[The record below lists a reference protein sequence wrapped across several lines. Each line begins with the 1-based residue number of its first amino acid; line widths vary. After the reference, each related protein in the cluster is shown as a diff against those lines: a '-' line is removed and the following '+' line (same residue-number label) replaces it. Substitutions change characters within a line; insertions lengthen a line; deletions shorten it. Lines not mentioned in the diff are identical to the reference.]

1 MHKQDIIYTLL
12 LMPGIN
18 NNWNKTQKMSYSTL
32 FSLQDKVIVVTGGT
46 GILGKAF
53 IEGIVSFGGTA
64 VIVGRNE
71 EEGNKRAAE
80 INANSGKALFIKGNV
95 LDEKDMEKVRDITL
109 EQFGRID
116 GLVNGAGGNM
126 PQGVIQPDQDV
137 FDMNIDGLRQVLDL
151 NLMGTIIPTKIIG
164 SAMAKQNGGS
174 IVNIS
179 SVSAKQVITK
189 VLGYSIGKA
198 GVDCFTKWMAVE
210 TAKRHG
216 DKIRINSIM
225 PGFFLTEQN
234 RTLLTNPDGSYTERG
249 TLVIKK
255 TPDNRMGKPDELIGA
270 LIYLLSDASKFV
282 NGTDIGVDGG
292 FVAFGGL

>member
-1 MHKQDIIYTLL
+1 MDYTS
-12 LMPGIN
+12 M
-18 NNWNKTQKMSYSTL
+18 
-32 FSLQDKVIVVTGGT
+32 FSLKDKVIVVTGGT

-53 IEGIVSFGGTA
+53 VDGIIASGGIA
-64 VIVGRNE
+64 VVVGRNE
-71 EEGNKRAAE
+71 AEGNKRVNE
-80 INANSGKALFIKGNV
+80 IISNGGEALFVQTDV
-95 LDEKDMEKVRDITL
+95 LNEKQVEALRDKVMEKY
-109 EQFGRID
+109 GRID

-137 FDMNIDGLRQVLDL
+137 FDMSIEGLKNVLDL
-151 NLMGTIIPTKIIG
+151 NLWGTIIPTKILG
-164 SAMAKQNGGS
+164 AVMAKGGSGS

-179 SVSAKQVITK
+179 SVSSKQMVTK

-210 TAKRHG
+210 IANRHG

-234 RTLLTNPDGSYTERG
+234 RTLLTNPDGTYTERG
-249 TLVIKK
+249 GLVIKN
-255 TPDNRMGKPDELIGA
+255 TPYKRMGKPEELVGA

-282 NGTDIGVDGG
+282 NGIDLGVDGG
-292 FVAFGGL
+292 FTIFSGV

>member
-1 MHKQDIIYTLL
+1 ML
-12 LMPGIN
+12 GIMN
-18 NNWNKTQKMSYSTL
+18 SLTKKTKMSYSTL

-71 EEGNKRAAE
+71 EEGNKRATE
-80 INANSGKALFIKGNV
+80 INANGGKALFIKGNV

-109 EQFGRID
+109 EKFGSID

-292 FVAFGGL
+292 FVAFGGV

>member
-1 MHKQDIIYTLL
+1 
-12 LMPGIN
+12 
-18 NNWNKTQKMSYSTL
+18 MSYQEL
-32 FSLQDKVIVVTGGT
+32 FSLKGKVIIVTGGT

-53 IEGIVSFGGTA
+53 IDGIIDFGGTA

-71 EEGNKRAAE
+71 EEGKKRADA
-80 INANSGKALFIKGNV
+80 INASGGKALFIKANV
-95 LDEKDMEKVRDITL
+95 LDEKDIEHVRDTTL
-109 EQFGRID
+109 AAFGRID

-126 PQGVIQPDQDV
+126 PQGVIMPDKDV
-137 FDMNIDGLRQVLDL
+137 FEMNIEGLKNVLDL
-151 NLMGTIIPTKIIG
+151 NLYGTIIPTKVIG
-164 SAMAKQNGGS
+164 AVMAKQENGGS
-174 IVNIS
+174 VINIS
-179 SVSAKQVITK
+179 SVSSKQVITR

-249 TLVIKK
+249 NLVVKK
-255 TPDNRMGKPDELIGA
+255 TPVNRMGKPDELIGA
-270 LIYLLSDASKFV
+270 LVYLLSDASKFV
-282 NGTDIGVDGG
+282 NGTDIQVDGG
-292 FVAFGGL
+292 FVAFGGV

>member
-1 MHKQDIIYTLL
+1 M
-12 LMPGIN
+12 MPGILN
-18 NNWNKTQKMSYSTL
+18 SLIKKIKMSYSTL

-53 IEGIVSFGGTA
+53 IDGIVSFGGTA

-80 INANSGKALFIKGNV
+80 INANGGKALFIKGNV
-95 LDEKDMEKVRDITL
+95 LEEKDMEKVRDITL

-164 SAMAKQNGGS
+164 AAMAKQNGGS

-234 RTLLTNPDGSYTERG
+234 RTLLTNPDGSYTDRG
-249 TLVIKK
+249 NLVIKK

-292 FVAFGGL
+292 FVAFGGV

>member
-1 MHKQDIIYTLL
+1 MMLVILNSLTKKI
-12 LMPGIN
+12 
-18 NNWNKTQKMSYSTL
+18 KMSYSTL

-80 INANSGKALFIKGNV
+80 INANVGKAHFIKGNV

-109 EQFGRID
+109 EKFGSID

-164 SAMAKQNGGS
+164 AAMAKQNGGS

-234 RTLLTNPDGSYTERG
+234 RTLLTNPDGSYTDRG
-249 TLVIKK
+249 NLVIKK

-292 FVAFGGL
+292 FVAFGGV

>member
-1 MHKQDIIYTLL
+1 
-12 LMPGIN
+12 
-18 NNWNKTQKMSYSTL
+18 MSYNNL
-32 FSLQDKVIVVTGGT
+32 FSLKGKVIIVTGGT

-53 IEGIVSFGGTA
+53 IDGIIDFGGTA

-71 EEGNKRAAE
+71 EEGNKRAEA
-80 INANSGKALFIKGNV
+80 INAAGGNALFIKANV
-95 LDEKDMEKVRDITL
+95 LDERDIERVRDITL
-109 EQFGRID
+109 EKFGRID

-126 PQGVIQPDQDV
+126 PQGVIMPDKDV
-137 FDMNIDGLRQVLDL
+137 FDMNIEGLKNVLDL
-151 NLMGTIIPTKIIG
+151 NLYGTIIPTKVLG
-164 SAMAKQNGGS
+164 AVMANQESGGS
-174 IVNIS
+174 IINIS
-179 SVSAKQVITK
+179 SVSSKQVITR

-216 DKIRINSIM
+216 DKIRVNSIM

-249 TLVIKK
+249 NLVVKK
-255 TPDNRMGKPDELIGA
+255 TPVNRMGKPDELIGA

-282 NGTDIGVDGG
+282 NGTDIQVDGG
-292 FVAFGGL
+292 FVAFGGV

>member
-1 MHKQDIIYTLL
+1 ML
-12 LMPGIN
+12 GIMN
-18 NNWNKTQKMSYSTL
+18 SLIKTQKMSYSTL

-80 INANSGKALFIKGNV
+80 INANGGKALFIKGNV

-109 EQFGRID
+109 EKFGSID

-292 FVAFGGL
+292 FVAFGGV

>member
-1 MHKQDIIYTLL
+1 
-12 LMPGIN
+12 MPGIIN
-18 NNWNKTQKMSYSTL
+18 GLTKTQKMSYSTL

-80 INANSGKALFIKGNV
+80 INANCGKAHFIKGNV

-109 EQFGRID
+109 EKFGSID

-164 SAMAKQNGGS
+164 AAMAKQNGGS

-249 TLVIKK
+249 NLVIKK

-270 LIYLLSDASKFV
+270 LVYLLSDASKFV

-292 FVAFGGL
+292 FVAFGGV

>member
-1 MHKQDIIYTLL
+1 
-12 LMPGIN
+12 
-18 NNWNKTQKMSYSTL
+18 MSYNHL
-32 FSLQDKVIVVTGGT
+32 FSLKEKVIIVTGGT

-53 IEGIVSFGGTA
+53 IDGIIDFGGTA

-71 EEGNKRAAE
+71 EEGNKRAEA
-80 INANSGKALFIKGNV
+80 INAAGGNALFIKANV
-95 LDEKDMEKVRDITL
+95 LDERDIERVRDITL
-109 EQFGRID
+109 EKFGRID

-126 PQGVIQPDQDV
+126 PQGVIMPDKDV
-137 FDMNIDGLRQVLDL
+137 FDMNIEGLKNVLDL
-151 NLMGTIIPTKIIG
+151 NLYGTIIPTKVLG
-164 SAMAKQNGGS
+164 AVMAKQESGGS
-174 IVNIS
+174 IINIS
-179 SVSAKQVITK
+179 SVSSKQVITR

-216 DKIRINSIM
+216 DKIRVNSIM

-249 TLVIKK
+249 NLVVKK
-255 TPDNRMGKPDELIGA
+255 TPVNRMGKPDELIGA

-282 NGTDIGVDGG
+282 NGTDIQVDGG
-292 FVAFGGL
+292 FVAFGGV

>member
-1 MHKQDIIYTLL
+1 ML
-12 LMPGIN
+12 GIMN
-18 NNWNKTQKMSYSTL
+18 SLTKKTKMSYSTL

-109 EQFGRID
+109 EKFGSID

-292 FVAFGGL
+292 FVAFGGV

>member
-1 MHKQDIIYTLL
+1 M
-12 LMPGIN
+12 MPGIVSSLKKIN
-18 NNWNKTQKMSYSTL
+18 MSYSTL

-53 IEGIVSFGGTA
+53 IEGIISFGGTA

-71 EEGNKRAAE
+71 EEGNKRATE
-80 INANSGKALFIKGNV
+80 INANGGKAHFIKGNV

-164 SAMAKQNGGS
+164 AAMAQQNGGS

-249 TLVIKK
+249 NLVIKK

-292 FVAFGGL
+292 FVAFGGV

>member
-292 FVAFGGL
+292 FVAFGGV

>member
-1 MHKQDIIYTLL
+1 ML
-12 LMPGIN
+12 GIMN
-18 NNWNKTQKMSYSTL
+18 SLTKKTKMSYSTL

-80 INANSGKALFIKGNV
+80 INANGGKALFIKGNV

-109 EQFGRID
+109 EKFGSID

-164 SAMAKQNGGS
+164 AAMAKQNGGS

-292 FVAFGGL
+292 FVAFGGV

>member
-1 MHKQDIIYTLL
+1 
-12 LMPGIN
+12 
-18 NNWNKTQKMSYSTL
+18 MSYSTL

-71 EEGNKRAAE
+71 EEGSKRAAE
-80 INANSGKALFIKGNV
+80 INANGGKALFIKGNV

-164 SAMAKQNGGS
+164 AAMAKQNGGS

-249 TLVIKK
+249 NLVIKK

-270 LIYLLSDASKFV
+270 LVYLLSDASKFV

-292 FVAFGGL
+292 FVAFGGV